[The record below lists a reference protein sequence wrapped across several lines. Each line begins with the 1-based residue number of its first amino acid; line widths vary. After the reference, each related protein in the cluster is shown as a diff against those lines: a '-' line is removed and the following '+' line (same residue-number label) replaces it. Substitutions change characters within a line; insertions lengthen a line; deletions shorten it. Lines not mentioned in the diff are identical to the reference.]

1 MTINEL
7 NTKLEQ
13 NKNYYTFRI
22 AMLDKELARTN
33 ITEEERTSLERQR
46 AFLIEDMQ
54 LKEYRIN
61 ERYKDSNK

>member
-22 AMLDKELARTN
+22 DMVDKELARTD
-33 ITEEERTSLERQR
+33 ITEEVRTSLEKQK

-61 ERYKDSNK
+61 EQYSDNV

>member
-1 MTINEL
+1 MTIDEL
-7 NTKLEQ
+7 NTKLEK

-22 AMLDKELARTN
+22 AMMDKELARTD
-33 ITEEERTSLERQR
+33 ITEEERASLEKQR

-61 ERYKDSNK
+61 EQYKIDNK

>member
-22 AMLDKELARTN
+22 DMVDKELARTD
-33 ITEEERTSLERQR
+33 ITEEVRTSLEKP
-46 AFLIEDMQ
+46 FLIEDMQ

-61 ERYKDSNK
+61 EQYRDNV

>member
-61 ERYKDSNK
+61 ERYKDNNK